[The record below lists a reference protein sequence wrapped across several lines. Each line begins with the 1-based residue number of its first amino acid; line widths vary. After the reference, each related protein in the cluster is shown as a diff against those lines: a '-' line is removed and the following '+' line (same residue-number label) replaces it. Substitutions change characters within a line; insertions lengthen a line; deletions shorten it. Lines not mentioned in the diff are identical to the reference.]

1 MPSHG
6 IEPWILSCHSY
17 TSDTHYPCA
26 IRAIY
31 TPLLITEMRVDTNDV
46 NFGCPKYNPP
56 FKSDLLVLWNTLRP
70 DYGRRY
76 IQTAVF
82 LMGGFRGVN
91 DRLTLFE
98 MRKQIYQ
105 S

>member
-1 MPSHG
+1 M
-6 IEPWILSCHSY
+6 W
-17 TSDTHYPCA
+17 
-26 IRAIY
+26 
-31 TPLLITEMRVDTNDV
+31 VDTNDV
-46 NFGCPKYNPP
+46 NLGNFKYDPP
-56 FKSDLLVLWNTLRP
+56 LESDLLVLWSTLRP

-82 LMGGFRGVN
+82 LMGGFREVN
-91 DRLTLFE
+91 DRLNLFE